1 MINDILQKDTIKADL
16 GFGVDYYK
24 GEPGKNGEDGKT
36 PVKGVDYF
44 TQAEIQQIEDNAA
57 AKVDLSD
64 YAKSA
69 DLSTV
74 ATSGSYND
82 LKDKPSIPAAYELP
96 VASTTTLGGVKVDGN
111 TITIA
116 DGVISTKGGV
126 EPDAYIKD
134 ASVSGNTLTL
144 TKKDDTEVVFTPS
157 GGSGGGA
164 NADEATIIT
173 NAEGKLETT
182 IGGKWVDGK
191 EYKLYKDI
199 KFSPKPYPNE
209 EFGTQLT
216 KEIVEY
222 MYNNSDVLCSVGDL
236 NPFTKNK
243 INITMSESNGT
254 KTYTITF
261 ENNFYTMTGIDNGSS
276 WSMKYVNNKGGW
288 YRLTYMTIYTNE
300 ITKIPSPLNGKFV
313 PVDDVTIKIN
323 ENGNV
328 ASAIITTDKN
338 QNFGFGD
345 VAVSSDSGTRNVC
358 FNIAK
363 NQGNGNN
370 NNFLINSG
378 RINDGATGND
388 NFVGGSS
395 RISGYSW
402 NCFAHGNANSINGPM
417 GSFVMGDS
425 CGIVGSNYSR
435 GNMAV
440 GYYIDVSG
448 VNGSMQH
455 GFGKYN
461 ITNDDG
467 TYAFIYGN
475 GTSRTSRSNAYTLDW
490 QGNGTFAGTVS
501 SSTGADYAE
510 YFEWKDGNLNNE
522 DRVGYIV
529 ALDGDKIVK
538 ANTGDDILGI
548 CSGTAMVLGDSA
560 EWNWNKRYLTDDFGR
575 IIYEDYDV
583 EHEEVKDENTGKV
596 IEEAWTEHIHAP
608 KQNPD
613 YNATKAYIKRA
624 DRPEWQIVGMMGKLY
639 VRDDGSCMVNGYADV
654 KDGIATKASGKTN
667 MRVMERVTDNIVRVL
682 MK

>member
-24 GEPGKNGEDGKT
+24 GEPGKNGKDGKT
-36 PVKGVDYF
+36 PIKGVDYF
-44 TQAEIQQIEDNAA
+44 TQAEIQQIEDNVA

-64 YAKSA
+64 YAKTA

-157 GGSGGGA
+157 GGSGGGVSV
-164 NADEATIIT
+164 DEATIIT
-173 NAEGKLETT
+173 NAEGKLETA
-182 IGGKWVDGK
+182 IGGKWVDGLVDGPTIATVYGTGQDVSK
-191 EYKLYKDI
+191 DITYDVMRQLIAKGDRLRANINHASYGEQKGCTVTIDTSEESQGIYKLTCNYVTTG
-199 KFSPKPYPNE
+199 NTE
-209 EFGTQLT
+209 
-216 KEIVEY
+216 
-222 MYNNSDVLCSVGDL
+222 
-236 NPFTKNK
+236 
-243 INITMSESNGT
+243 
-254 KTYTITF
+254 TYTGNTNTNTTGVWTCTRKSQYGRQ
-261 ENNFYTMTGIDNGSS
+261 EWKNNGNNFYSIENGKVASPINLDFMPTGTFFKNTNHEFVPAFFKTNSGKNAFVFS
-276 WSMKYVNNKGGW
+276 WSKDLFYSEGQYNFSVNSMSSSGNNNVIFNSGEVKGSNSFIW
-288 YRLTYMTIYTNE
+288 CSNYRDTSGKVDNVVFGNLNTVKGNNNYLFGLYHNWWDE
-300 ITKIPSPLNGKFV
+300 IETANNIVMFG
-313 PVDDVTIKIN
+313 
-323 ENGNV
+323 EGNV
-328 ASAIITTDKN
+328 A
-338 QNFGFGD
+338 
-345 VAVSSDSGTRNVC
+345 DSNHC
-358 FNIAK
+358 F
-363 NQGNGNN
+363 
-370 NNFLINSG
+370 
-378 RINDGATGND
+378 
-388 NFVGGSS
+388 VE
-395 RISGYSW
+395 
-402 NCFAHGNANSINGPM
+402 
-417 GSFVMGDS
+417 
-425 CGIVGSNYSR
+425 
-435 GNMAV
+435 
-440 GYYIDVSG
+440 
-448 VNGSMQH
+448 
-455 GFGKYN
+455 GKYCLKD
-461 ITNDDG
+461 TNKE
-467 TYAFIYGN
+467 YAHVVGN
-475 GTSRTSRSNAYTLDW
+475 GTSDTSRSNAYTLDW

-510 YFEWKDGNLNNE
+510 YFEWKDGNPNNE

-529 ALDGDKIVK
+529 TLDGDKIVK
-538 ANTGDDILGI
+538 ANTGDDVLGI

-575 IIYEDYDV
+575 IIYEDRM
-583 EHEEVKDENTGKV
+583 EHHEAIYNPDGEL
-596 IEEAWTEHIHAP
+596 IEEAWDEEVHAP

-613 YNATKAYIKRA
+613 YDASRPYVKRA

-667 MRVMERVTDNIVRVL
+667 MRVMERVTNNIVRVL